1 MAESMFGICELETDS
16 LIQNFPQIRSW
27 AEKCWLDSG
36 FPVDRMS
43 EMLIALEE
51 IYVNVCSHGYA
62 GAPGPV
68 KFQCYRVQDDS
79 IIYKIKDWSG
89 PFDVTK
95 VDAPDIK
102 SCLSDRKIG
111 GLGVLL
117 IKEMADEI
125 EWSYEDHSNTLSL
138 KFRSVL
144 QNDKS

>member
-1 MAESMFGICELETDS
+1 MAESSFGICELEIDS

-36 FPVDRMS
+36 FPVARMS
-43 EMLIALEE
+43 EMLVALEE
-51 IYVNVCSHGYA
+51 VYANVCSHGYA

-68 KFQCYRVQDDS
+68 KFQCCRGQDNS
-79 IIYKIKDWSG
+79 IIYTIKDWSV
-89 PFDVTK
+89 PFDVAK
-95 VDAPDIK
+95 ADAPDIK
-102 SCLSDRKIG
+102 SGLSDRKIG

-138 KFRSVL
+138 KFRLVL